1 MRKAI
6 LLLVLFVGVSSLL
19 WSQSDSTYTFTLH
32 DGTVYPVTIKINDHT
47 LLPNLFFST
56 GIQLGTRPLN
66 SLDFLIP
73 IQGGIYFTNKA
84 FAEIKVDFPLV
95 SRFDSQYD
103 KLVENENLKTTN
115 KFYINTQIDLGGG
128 YFFLDTT
135 KLRPVKIKF
144 NAKLANKKDTLMAA
158 EIKGNVRQSLGARG
172 GYFLYQSIINNKYSN
187 DLNNDS
193 YLELTEQKEKGSLYD
208 GNNTPIYHTNFRS
221 HSFYLGLD
229 LRKIYH
235 IVYAQSTDTT
245 IMRSRMYNL
254 YADFMYSPFISIEEM
269 SIRNFDTGESS
280 DHSVESILI
289 KRPWGFRIGA
299 EATIAMTEHTSFAVQ
314 LESGIRPGIKN
325 VTSRDNFFGNMI
337 FGQVRLL
344 YKFGMKL
351 NFPNKSTNES

>member
-6 LLLVLFVGVSSLL
+6 LLLVLFVGVCSLL

-56 GIQLGTRPLN
+56 GLQLGTRPLN

-73 IQGGIYFTNKA
+73 IQGGIYFNNKA

-135 KLRPVKIKF
+135 KLSPVKIKF

-187 DLNNDS
+187 DLNNGS
-193 YLELTEQKEKGSLYD
+193 YLELTEQKENGSLYD

-299 EATIAMTEHTSFAVQ
+299 ETAIPLADHTSFAVQ

-351 NFPNKSTNES
+351 NFPYK

>member
-56 GIQLGTRPLN
+56 GLQLGTRPLN

-135 KLRPVKIKF
+135 KLSPVKIKF

-187 DLNNDS
+187 DLNNGS
-193 YLELTEQKEKGSLYD
+193 YLELTEQKENGSLYD

-221 HSFYLGLD
+221 HSCYLGLD

-299 EATIAMTEHTSFAVQ
+299 EAAIPLADHTSFAVQ

-351 NFPNKSTNES
+351 NFPNK